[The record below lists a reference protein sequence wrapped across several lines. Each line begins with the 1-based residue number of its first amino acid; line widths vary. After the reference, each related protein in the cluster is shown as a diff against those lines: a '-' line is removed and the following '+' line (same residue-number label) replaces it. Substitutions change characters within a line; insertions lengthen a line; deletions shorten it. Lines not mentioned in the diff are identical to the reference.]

1 MKRILFPYYL
11 ERSTN
16 IEKKEL
22 SNISDSMLIE
32 SVYKIIDEEEKLNN
46 IIIESISIMEKQYS
60 ISMNPA
66 ILKAKRKVA
75 SKKAI
80 LNLDESLDD
89 ECKEAINKYMVLY
102 NNVCNIKTQYY
113 EFYKKCN
120 DINRENLS
128 IFFKKNFDALRVL
141 PLINKDLIYKIE
153 KFFNTPTAQ
162 HKAQIRKFDHQLVK
176 IMSRVLMRTSPFS
189 YFTSIC
195 LAKINKNE
203 ISYHKQL
210 KSFCEINNYLIKA
223 IYDYIILQKQF
234 AIQINYKITSFNEY
248 EDGYLFLG
256 QKDFEKGKVYKTVDF
271 SKLIRK
277 NILISKILKEYKYKS
292 FSFYEIVN
300 FISNLGIDKE
310 EAEKYVF
317 KLISNNII
325 TPNKTI
331 DETKG
336 DIFKD
341 FFEKIDYLKDDSNNT
356 LSLIKQQVTI
366 LKKNVIIFQE
376 ADWKERFRIINN
388 SDLCINNIEKIVNRE
403 FVHNILMYEDTYYDK
418 PVKKIEFKEEF
429 LEDIG
434 VLQRYFKIFDQSL
447 ITLWIFSENFH
458 KIYGDKK
465 VKADNL
471 DVYQL
476 FANSANSLS
485 NIWKDNFGE
494 LEIETIDKIK
504 KITELKKNIYDLI
517 KSYKGNEK
525 KIDITFFID
534 KEMLENNELLTSEID
549 SATVFF
555 QKDDN
560 DNFVLNKI
568 YKGQLLFFSRFIK
581 LYKEAVNDDNIKYY
595 VANAFGKNPVE
606 ITESF
611 GFNANVHNQVMDKR
625 LVLNMT
631 DSNDVSEKDIN
642 IKDCYF
648 YYCNETETIK
658 LENDKYGEINGS
670 YLGSLAY
677 NLMPIQL
684 RTIVAM
690 QPSTRFDISYLNFWD
705 KKDIDHNKFII
716 DHIPRI
722 YYKNIIIIREQYL
735 INNIYD
741 TKKNIEELYIE
752 VIKNFKENNLP
763 TRFFLRPYINE
774 EHFDFYNMGRTSL
787 KPQYIDLSSTL
798 LFKEM
803 ISRFKKNNLLILEE
817 VFPNNK
823 EDEFIY
829 EYQIEQTIIK

>member
-1 MKRILFPYYL
+1 
-11 ERSTN
+11 
-16 IEKKEL
+16 
-22 SNISDSMLIE
+22 
-32 SVYKIIDEEEKLNN
+32 
-46 IIIESISIMEKQYS
+46 
-60 ISMNPA
+60 
-66 ILKAKRKVA
+66 
-75 SKKAI
+75 
-80 LNLDESLDD
+80 
-89 ECKEAINKYMVLY
+89 
-102 NNVCNIKTQYY
+102 
-113 EFYKKCN
+113 
-120 DINRENLS
+120 
-128 IFFKKNFDALRVL
+128 
-141 PLINKDLIYKIE
+141 
-153 KFFNTPTAQ
+153 
-162 HKAQIRKFDHQLVK
+162 
-176 IMSRVLMRTSPFS
+176 
-189 YFTSIC
+189 
-195 LAKINKNE
+195 
-203 ISYHKQL
+203 
-210 KSFCEINNYLIKA
+210 
-223 IYDYIILQKQF
+223 
-234 AIQINYKITSFNEY
+234 
-248 EDGYLFLG
+248 
-256 QKDFEKGKVYKTVDF
+256 
-271 SKLIRK
+271 
-277 NILISKILKEYKYKS
+277 
-292 FSFYEIVN
+292 
-300 FISNLGIDKE
+300 
-310 EAEKYVF
+310 
-317 KLISNNII
+317 
-325 TPNKTI
+325 
-331 DETKG
+331 
-336 DIFKD
+336 
-341 FFEKIDYLKDDSNNT
+341 
-356 LSLIKQQVTI
+356 
-366 LKKNVIIFQE
+366 
-376 ADWKERFRIINN
+376 
-388 SDLCINNIEKIVNRE
+388 
-403 FVHNILMYEDTYYDK
+403 MYEDTYYDK

-658 LENDKYGEINGS
+658 LGNDKYGEINGS